1 MITGKTA
8 ILIFTTLSY
17 DTLKNSDNSDIGKLF
32 RKGSAVPLKAEADF
46 RKEALAGA
54 ASGESI
60 VETAKAA
67 GYKTDALSPDT
78 DLFVTEADTEEQ
90 LASTL
95 AEAYTVGVSNTLII
109 VANPTM
115 AIFYGLG
122 IQRKVQV
129 KEPLNATCIAP
140 TIAWIA
146 DIPFPADVADAPAYA
161 VLKGLNFK
169 AGEMAKLKKSL
180 DALTLNIERG
190 NLKPWDKHDCA

>member
-8 ILIFTTLSY
+8 VLIFTTLS
-17 DTLKNSDNSDIGKLF
+17 DEALKNSDNSDIGKLF
-32 RKGSAVPLKAEADF
+32 RKGSAVPLKAENDL
-46 RKEALAGA
+46 RTEALAG
-54 ASGESI
+54 STMGESI

-67 GYKTDALSPDT
+67 GYKTDELGSDT
-78 DLFVTEADTEEQ
+78 DLYVTEAETEEQ
-90 LASTL
+90 LASIL
-95 AEAYTVGVSNTLII
+95 SVAYTVGVSNTLII
-109 VANPTM
+109 LASPTL

-122 IQRKVQV
+122 IQRKVQL

-140 TIAWIA
+140 TISWIA
-146 DIPFPADVADAPAYA
+146 DIPYPADVEAAPAYP